1 MGEIDAAF
9 IQSPEHRPKLSI
21 IEAEGIPVI
30 DLSPLLSNTTSS
42 ITNHSSLEELV
53 KEIGNACKEWG
64 FFQVINHG
72 APIEQGED

>member
-53 KEIGNACKEWG
+53 KEIGNACREWG

-72 APIEQGED
+72 ASTESRE